1 MENKKPYLSAS
12 EFYENIKKRKT
23 KSNLIKLR
31 DFITNLDTKYN
42 IINVD
47 ESPGI
52 KECPLKYPESYIVN
66 QSSKRF
72 KNEIANSHFLN
83 HWHDLCKYPE
93 IAGQLRLI
101 YNVINMKKDELVNML
116 DKYNPKSN
124 QTKYFIKNDPE
135 FKEIVKFLGLTNQ
148 IDRIKTENQ
157 SPIIKKQKK
166 KLEINN
172 TDNDNSSSIDETL
185 YKIDKK
191 MLINFSI
198 IINLDNEYPRNLMTC
213 PLDKTILAE
222 RMKKNNKS
230 FVCHKHNMI
239 ERLKTDKLC
248 LSVWLIKNKKKTNKT
263 KSISEWFTRLKIGTS
278 YLSDIFP
285 AEKGS
290 INNFI
295 RDIINLGY
303 TKESAQYLAKIR
315 EAVNEGFFYAVE
327 TSDPRIKNIFGK
339 NTKMTKKK
347 EK

>member
-1 MENKKPYLSAS
+1 MENEKPYLNAT

-23 KSNLIKLR
+23 KSNLKKLR
-31 DFITNLDTKYN
+31 EFITNLDTNYN
-42 IINVD
+42 IISLD
-47 ESPGI
+47 ESLNV
-52 KECPLKYPESYIVN
+52 KECSPKYPLSYIVN

-72 KNEIANSHFLN
+72 KNEIAHSHFLN
-83 HWHDLCKYPE
+83 HWNELCQYPE

-124 QTKYFIKNDPE
+124 QTKIFIKTDPE
-135 FKEIVKFLGLTNQ
+135 FKEISKFLGLTNK

-157 SPIIKKQKK
+157 SPVIKKQKN

-172 TDNDNSSSIDETL
+172 TNNDNSSSIDETL
-185 YKIDKK
+185 YNTDKK

-198 IINLDNEYPRNLMTC
+198 IINLDNEYPRNLVTC
-213 PLDKTILAE
+213 PLNKTVLAE
-222 RMKKNNKS
+222 RSKKNNKS

-248 LSVWLIKNKKKTNKT
+248 LSVWLIKNKKK
-263 KSISEWFTRLKIGTS
+263 EWFTRIKIGTS
-278 YLSDIFP
+278 YLSDLFP
-285 AEKGS
+285 TEKGS

-315 EAVNEGFFYAVE
+315 EAVNEGVFYAVE
-327 TSDPRIKNIFGK
+327 TVDPRIKNILSK
-339 NTKMTKKK
+339 NNKMTKKNGNK
-347 EK
+347 IK